1 MHAIAPRQVHV
12 AAMVFDQGDAEMQLD
27 VRAVESGM
35 GFEKS
40 AGLGDV
46 ARHQSGALALE
57 LPPAATNL
65 RQHRWGEA
73 DEIAAGQTSVD
84 RVIDMVLQVASD
96 LRAVE
101 HDVNAE
107 SAKMPGRA
115 DPRAHQQ
122 LRRAERAG
130 ANDDLSV

>member
-1 MHAIAPRQVHV
+1 MHAIAPRQLHIT
-12 AAMVFDQGDAEMQLD
+12 AMVVDQGDAEMQLD
-27 VRAVESGM
+27 IRAVEAGG

-46 ARHQSGALALE
+46 AGHQSGALALE
-57 LPPAATNL
+57 LPPVAPNL
-65 RQHRWGEA
+65 RQHRWCEA

-101 HDVNAE
+101 HDVN
-107 SAKMPGRA
+107 S
-115 DPRAHQQ
+115 
-122 LRRAERAG
+122 
-130 ANDDLSV
+130 